1 MSLLRSLLLPISLFY
16 YLFQIIRNKLY
27 EWNLLKSKYF
37 NIPTISVGNLSVG
50 GTGKTPL
57 VNYIISNFKNNYKIA
72 FLSRGY
78 GRSSSGY
85 ILATKNTV
93 VNEIGDEPYLIKK
106 NHNEIV
112 VSVSEDRVHGI
123 EKTIEK
129 IKDIQMFVLDDAF
142 QHRKLKCKL
151 NIILSKFSKPYY
163 NDFVIPSGSLREPK
177 SGAKR
182 AQIIIISKC
191 PPDLNKANRQE
202 IIRKIKPLP
211 HQKVFFTTIDYD
223 EYLVGKNNIMIND
236 LKDSPV
242 LLVTGIADS
251 SELEKYLNKK
261 KIIFDHLRFDDHH
274 NYSQNDINL
283 IKSKSIGKKVITT
296 KKDYYKIIAVESIK
310 NIYCIDIAI
319 KFLSGKDDFNDEISR
334 VIR

>member
-1 MSLLRSLLLPISLFY
+1 MRSLLLPISLFY
-16 YLFQIIRNKLY
+16 YLFQFVRNKLY
-27 EWNLLKSKYF
+27 EWNLLTSKYF

-57 VNYIISNFKNNYKIA
+57 VNYIISTFKNDYKIA

-85 ILATKNTV
+85 ILASKNTV

-106 NHNEIV
+106 NHNELIV
-112 VSVSEDRVHGI
+112 AVSENRVHGI
-123 EKTIEK
+123 EKTLEK

-163 NDFVIPSGSLREPK
+163 NDFVIPSGNLREPK
-177 SGAKR
+177 SGIKR

-191 PPDLNKANRQE
+191 PYDLNKTKRQE
-202 IIRKIKPLP
+202 IIKKINPLP
-211 HQKVFFTTIDYD
+211 YQKVFFTTIDYN
-223 EYLVGKNNIMIND
+223 ERLVGKNNIMIND
-236 LKDSPV
+236 LIDSPI

-283 IKSKSIGKKVITT
+283 IKSKSIGKKVVTT
-296 KKDYYKIIAVESIK
+296 KKDYYKIIAIESIK
-310 NIYCIDIAI
+310 NIYCIDISI
-319 KFLSGKDDFNDEISR
+319 KFLAGKDDFNYEVGKVLR
-334 VIR
+334 

>member
-1 MSLLRSLLLPISLFY
+1 MRSLLLPISLFY
-16 YLFQIIRNKLY
+16 YLFQFVRNKLY
-27 EWNLLKSKYF
+27 EWNLLTSKYF

-57 VNYIISNFKNNYKIA
+57 VNYIISTFKNDYKIA

-85 ILATKNTV
+85 ILASKNTV
-93 VNEIGDEPYLIKK
+93 VSEIGDEPYLIKK
-106 NHNEIV
+106 NHNELIV
-112 VSVSEDRVHGI
+112 AVSENRVHGI
-123 EKTIEK
+123 EKTLEK
-129 IKDIQMFVLDDAF
+129 IKDIEMFVLDDAF

-163 NDFVIPSGSLREPK
+163 NDFVIPSGNLREPK
-177 SGAKR
+177 SGIKR

-191 PPDLNKANRQE
+191 PYDLNKTNRQE
-202 IIRKIKPLP
+202 IIKKINPLP
-211 HQKVFFTTIDYD
+211 YQKVFFTTIDYN
-223 EYLVGKNNIMIND
+223 ECLVGKNNIMIND
-236 LKDSPV
+236 LIDSPI

-274 NYSQNDINL
+274 NYSQKDINL
-283 IKSKSIGKKVITT
+283 IKSKSIGKKVVTT
-296 KKDYYKIIAVESIK
+296 KKDYYKIIAIESIK
-310 NIYCIDIAI
+310 NIYCIDISI
-319 KFLSGKDDFNDEISR
+319 KFLAGKDDFNYEIGKVLR
-334 VIR
+334 

>member
-1 MSLLRSLLLPISLFY
+1 MRSLLLPISLFY
-16 YLFQIIRNKLY
+16 YLFQFVRNKLY
-27 EWNLLKSKYF
+27 EWNLLTSKYF

-50 GTGKTPL
+50 GPGKTPL
-57 VNYIISNFKNNYKIA
+57 VNYIISTFKNDYKIA
-72 FLSRGY
+72 FLSRGF

-85 ILATKNTV
+85 ILASKNTV

-106 NHNEIV
+106 NHNELIV
-112 VSVSEDRVHGI
+112 AVSENRVHGI

-163 NDFVIPSGSLREPK
+163 NDFVIPSGNLREPK
-177 SGAKR
+177 SGIKR

-191 PPDLNKANRQE
+191 PYDLNKTNRQE
-202 IIRKIKPLP
+202 IIKKINPLP
-211 HQKVFFTTIDYD
+211 YQKVFFTTIDYN
-223 EYLVGKNNIMIND
+223 ECLVGKNNIMIND
-236 LKDSPV
+236 LIDSPI

-274 NYSQNDINL
+274 NYSQKDINL
-283 IKSKSIGKKVITT
+283 IKSKSIGKKVVTT
-296 KKDYYKIIAVESIK
+296 KKDYYKIIAIESIK
-310 NIYCIDIAI
+310 NIYCIDISI
-319 KFLSGKDDFNDEISR
+319 KFLAGKDDFNYEIGKVLR
-334 VIR
+334 

>member
-1 MSLLRSLLLPISLFY
+1 MRSLLLPISLFY
-16 YLFQIIRNKLY
+16 YLFQFVRNKLY
-27 EWNLLKSKYF
+27 EWNLLTSKSF

-57 VNYIISNFKNNYKIA
+57 VNYIISTFKNDYKIA

-85 ILATKNTV
+85 ILASKNTV

-106 NHNEIV
+106 NHNELTV
-112 VSVSEDRVHGI
+112 AVSENRVHGI

-151 NIILSKFSKPYY
+151 NIILSKFSRPYY
-163 NDFVIPSGSLREPK
+163 NDFVIPSGNLREPK
-177 SGAKR
+177 SGIKR

-191 PPDLNKANRQE
+191 PYDLNKTNRQE
-202 IIRKIKPLP
+202 IIKKINPLP
-211 HQKVFFTTIDYD
+211 YQKVFFTTIDYN
-223 EYLVGKNNIMIND
+223 ECLVGKNNIVIND
-236 LKDSPV
+236 LIDSPI

-274 NYSQNDINL
+274 NYSLNDINL
-283 IKSKSIGKKVITT
+283 IKSKSIGKKVVTT
-296 KKDYYKIIAVESIK
+296 KKDYYKIIAIESIK
-310 NIYCIDIAI
+310 NIYCIDISI
-319 KFLSGKDDFNDEISR
+319 KFLAGKDDFNYEIGKVLR
-334 VIR
+334 

>member
-1 MSLLRSLLLPISLFY
+1 MRSLLLPISLFY
-16 YLFQIIRNKLY
+16 YLFQFVRNKLY
-27 EWNLLKSKYF
+27 EWNLLTSKYF

-57 VNYIISNFKNNYKIA
+57 VNYIISTFKNDYKIA

-85 ILATKNTV
+85 ILASKNTV

-106 NHNEIV
+106 NHNELTV
-112 VSVSEDRVHGI
+112 AVSENRVHGI
-123 EKTIEK
+123 EKTLEK

-151 NIILSKFSKPYY
+151 NIILSKFSRPYY
-163 NDFVIPSGSLREPK
+163 NDFVIPSGNLREPK
-177 SGAKR
+177 SGIKR

-191 PPDLNKANRQE
+191 PYDLNKTNRQE
-202 IIRKIKPLP
+202 IIKKINPLP
-211 HQKVFFTTIDYD
+211 YQKVFFTTVDYN
-223 EYLVGKNNIMIND
+223 ECLLGKNNIMIND
-236 LKDSPV
+236 LIDSPI

-283 IKSKSIGKKVITT
+283 IKSKSIGKKVVTT
-296 KKDYYKIIAVESIK
+296 KKDYYKIIAIESIK
-310 NIYCIDIAI
+310 NIYCIDISI
-319 KFLSGKDDFNDEISR
+319 KFLAGKDDFNYEIGKVLR
-334 VIR
+334 

>member
-1 MSLLRSLLLPISLFY
+1 MRSLLLPISLFY
-16 YLFQIIRNKLY
+16 YLFQFVRNKLY
-27 EWNLLKSKYF
+27 EWNLLTSKYF

-57 VNYIISNFKNNYKIA
+57 VNYIISTFKNDYKIA

-85 ILATKNTV
+85 ILASKNTV

-106 NHNEIV
+106 NHNELIV
-112 VSVSEDRVHGI
+112 AVSENRVHGI
-123 EKTIEK
+123 EKTLEK

-151 NIILSKFSKPYY
+151 NIILSKFSRPYY
-163 NDFVIPSGSLREPK
+163 NDFVIPSGNLREPK
-177 SGAKR
+177 SGIKR

-191 PPDLNKANRQE
+191 PYDLNKTNRQE
-202 IIRKIKPLP
+202 IIKKINPLP
-211 HQKVFFTTIDYD
+211 YQKVFFTTIDYN
-223 EYLVGKNNIMIND
+223 ECLVGKNNIVIND
-236 LKDSPV
+236 LIDSPI

-283 IKSKSIGKKVITT
+283 IKSKSIGKKVVTT
-296 KKDYYKIIAVESIK
+296 KKDYYKIIAIESIK
-310 NIYCIDIAI
+310 NIYCIDISI
-319 KFLSGKDDFNDEISR
+319 KFLAGKDDFNYEVGKVLR
-334 VIR
+334 

>member
-1 MSLLRSLLLPISLFY
+1 MRSLLLPISLFY
-16 YLFQIIRNKLY
+16 YLFQFVRNKLY
-27 EWNLLKSKYF
+27 KWNLLTSKYF
-37 NIPTISVGNLSVG
+37 DIPTISVGNLSVG

-57 VNYIISNFKNNYKIA
+57 VNYIISTFKNDYKIA

-85 ILATKNTV
+85 ILASKNTV

-106 NHNEIV
+106 NHNELIV
-112 VSVSEDRVHGI
+112 AVSENRVHGI
-123 EKTIEK
+123 EKTLEK

-163 NDFVIPSGSLREPK
+163 NDFVIPSGNLREPK
-177 SGAKR
+177 SGIKR

-191 PPDLNKANRQE
+191 PYDLNKTNRQE
-202 IIRKIKPLP
+202 IIKKINPLP
-211 HQKVFFTTIDYD
+211 YQKVFFTTIDYN
-223 EYLVGKNNIMIND
+223 ECLVGKNNIMIND
-236 LKDSPV
+236 LIDSPI

-274 NYSQNDINL
+274 NYSQKDINL
-283 IKSKSIGKKVITT
+283 IKSKSIGKKVVTT
-296 KKDYYKIIAVESIK
+296 KKDYYKIIAIESIK
-310 NIYCIDIAI
+310 NIYCIDISI
-319 KFLSGKDDFNDEISR
+319 KFLAGKDDFNYEIGKVLR
-334 VIR
+334 

>member
-1 MSLLRSLLLPISLFY
+1 MRSLLLPISLFY
-16 YLFQIIRNKLY
+16 YLFQFVRNKLY
-27 EWNLLKSKYF
+27 EWNLLTSKYF

-57 VNYIISNFKNNYKIA
+57 VNYIISTFKNDYKIA

-85 ILATKNTV
+85 ILASKNTV

-106 NHNEIV
+106 NHNELIV
-112 VSVSEDRVHGI
+112 AVSENRVHGI
-123 EKTIEK
+123 EKTLEK

-151 NIILSKFSKPYY
+151 NIILSKFSRPYY
-163 NDFVIPSGSLREPK
+163 DDFVIPSGNLREPK
-177 SGAKR
+177 SGIKR

-191 PPDLNKANRQE
+191 PYDLNKTNRQE
-202 IIRKIKPLP
+202 IIKKINPLP
-211 HQKVFFTTIDYD
+211 YQKVFFTTIDYN
-223 EYLVGKNNIMIND
+223 ECLVGKNNIMIND
-236 LKDSPV
+236 LIDSPI

-274 NYSQNDINL
+274 NYSQKDINL
-283 IKSKSIGKKVITT
+283 IKSKSIGKKVVTT
-296 KKDYYKIIAVESIK
+296 KKDYYKIIAIESIK
-310 NIYCIDIAI
+310 NIYCIDISI
-319 KFLSGKDDFNDEISR
+319 KFLAGKDDFNYEIGKVLR
-334 VIR
+334 

>member
-1 MSLLRSLLLPISLFY
+1 MRSLLLPISLFY
-16 YLFQIIRNKLY
+16 YLFQFVRNKLY
-27 EWNLLKSKYF
+27 EWNLLTSKYF
-37 NIPTISVGNLSVG
+37 YIPTISVGNLSVG

-57 VNYIISNFKNNYKIA
+57 VNYIISTFKNDYKIA

-85 ILATKNTV
+85 ILASKNTV

-106 NHNEIV
+106 NHNELTV
-112 VSVSEDRVHGI
+112 AVSENRVHGI

-151 NIILSKFSKPYY
+151 NIILSKFSRPYY
-163 NDFVIPSGSLREPK
+163 DDFVIPSGNLREPK
-177 SGAKR
+177 SGIKR

-191 PPDLNKANRQE
+191 PYDLNKTNRQE
-202 IIRKIKPLP
+202 IIKKINPLP
-211 HQKVFFTTIDYD
+211 YQKVFFTTVDYN
-223 EYLVGKNNIMIND
+223 ERLVGKNNIMIND
-236 LKDSPV
+236 LIDSPI

-274 NYSQNDINL
+274 NYSQKDINL
-283 IKSKSIGKKVITT
+283 IKSKSIGKKVVTT
-296 KKDYYKIIAVESIK
+296 KKDYYKIIAINSIK
-310 NIYCIDIAI
+310 NIYCIDISI
-319 KFLSGKDDFNDEISR
+319 KFLAGKDDFNYEIGKVLR
-334 VIR
+334 

>member
-1 MSLLRSLLLPISLFY
+1 MRSLLLPISLFY
-16 YLFQIIRNKLY
+16 YLFQFVRNKLY
-27 EWNLLKSKYF
+27 EWNLLTSKSF

-57 VNYIISNFKNNYKIA
+57 VNYIISTFKNDYKIA

-85 ILATKNTV
+85 ILASKNTV

-106 NHNEIV
+106 NHNELTV
-112 VSVSEDRVHGI
+112 AVSENRVHGI

-151 NIILSKFSKPYY
+151 NIILSKFSRPYY
-163 NDFVIPSGSLREPK
+163 NDFVIPSGNLREPK
-177 SGAKR
+177 SGIKR

-191 PPDLNKANRQE
+191 PYDLNKTNRQE
-202 IIRKIKPLP
+202 IIKKINPLP
-211 HQKVFFTTIDYD
+211 YQKVFFTTIDYN
-223 EYLVGKNNIMIND
+223 ECLVGKNNIMIND
-236 LKDSPV
+236 LIDSPI

-274 NYSQNDINL
+274 NYSLNDINL
-283 IKSKSIGKKVITT
+283 IKSKSIGKKVVTT
-296 KKDYYKIIAVESIK
+296 KKDYYKIIAIESIK
-310 NIYCIDIAI
+310 NIYCIDISI
-319 KFLSGKDDFNDEISR
+319 KFLAGKDDFNYEIGKVLR
-334 VIR
+334 

>member
-1 MSLLRSLLLPISLFY
+1 MRSLLLPISLFY
-16 YLFQIIRNKLY
+16 YLFQFVRNKLY
-27 EWNLLKSKYF
+27 KWNLLTSKYF
-37 NIPTISVGNLSVG
+37 DIPTISVGNLSVG

-57 VNYIISNFKNNYKIA
+57 VNYIISTFKNDYKIA

-85 ILATKNTV
+85 ILASKNTV

-106 NHNEIV
+106 NHNELIV
-112 VSVSEDRVHGI
+112 AVSENRVHGI
-123 EKTIEK
+123 EKTLEK

-163 NDFVIPSGSLREPK
+163 NDFVIPSGNLREPK
-177 SGAKR
+177 SGIKR

-191 PPDLNKANRQE
+191 PYDLNKTNRQE
-202 IIRKIKPLP
+202 IIKKINPLP
-211 HQKVFFTTIDYD
+211 YQKVFFTTIDYN
-223 EYLVGKNNIMIND
+223 ECLVGKNNIMIND
-236 LKDSPV
+236 LIDSPI

-283 IKSKSIGKKVITT
+283 IKSKSIGKKVVTT
-296 KKDYYKIIAVESIK
+296 KKDYYKIIAIESIK
-310 NIYCIDIAI
+310 NIYRIDISI
-319 KFLSGKDDFNDEISR
+319 KFLAGKDDFNYEIGKVLR
-334 VIR
+334 

>member
-1 MSLLRSLLLPISLFY
+1 MRSLLLPISLFY
-16 YLFQIIRNKLY
+16 YLFQFVRNKLY
-27 EWNLLKSKYF
+27 EWNLLTSKYF

-57 VNYIISNFKNNYKIA
+57 VNYIISTFKNDYKIA

-85 ILATKNTV
+85 ILASKNTV

-106 NHNEIV
+106 NHNELTV
-112 VSVSEDRVHGI
+112 AVSENRVHGI
-123 EKTIEK
+123 EKTLEK

-151 NIILSKFSKPYY
+151 NIILSKFSRPYY
-163 NDFVIPSGSLREPK
+163 NDFVIPSGNLREPK
-177 SGAKR
+177 SGIKR

-191 PPDLNKANRQE
+191 PYDLNKTNRQE
-202 IIRKIKPLP
+202 IIKKINPLP
-211 HQKVFFTTIDYD
+211 YQKVFFTTIDYN
-223 EYLVGKNNIMIND
+223 ECLVGKNNIMIND
-236 LKDSPV
+236 LIDSPI

-274 NYSQNDINL
+274 NYSQKDINL
-283 IKSKSIGKKVITT
+283 IKSKSIGKKVVTT
-296 KKDYYKIIAVESIK
+296 KKDYYKIIAIESIK
-310 NIYCIDIAI
+310 NIYCIDISI
-319 KFLSGKDDFNDEISR
+319 KFLAGKDDFNYEIGKVLR
-334 VIR
+334 